1 MENKLRIFVVDP
13 DGVGGLT
20 HYAYQLCNALAGAG
34 ADVTLVTAT
43 DYELQ
48 DFPHNFR
55 VAKLL
60 HLWRRFDVD
69 VDQSSNKWLNRA
81 RKVYVKLRRAIRAL
95 RLLTAWVTLIRFLL
109 SSKPDVV
116 QFSTIN
122 FSFESYFIAFLRRRG
137 FILSQ
142 ICHEF
147 EGREGKSHLEAL
159 LLGAGGN
166 VYSNFSAMF
175 FHAQE
180 NRDRFFALYPSIP
193 SERTHIIPHG
203 NSGWLLNF
211 KFQPDDVQRTRQKYG
226 LQDDDRAVLFFGLL
240 APSKGLGDLIEAF
253 ALVRE
258 ACNARLIIAGYPT
271 KYMDMDALTSR
282 IAELRLTDY
291 VILDT
296 RYLPV
301 AEIGILMSVATVV
314 VYPYRSSTQSGALQA
329 AYTFGKPVIASAVG
343 GLPEAVEDG
352 NNGFLVPA
360 QSPRDLADKLVLL
373 INDPE
378 LAEKMGRSAKHLSE
392 TRFSWASIAGQILTV
407 YHSLVAGKSA
417 ARN

>member
-20 HYAYQLCNALAGAG
+20 HYAYQLCTAMAGEG
-34 ADVTLVTAT
+34 ADVTLVTAM

-55 VAKLL
+55 VVKLL
-60 HLWRRFDVD
+60 RLWRRFDVD
-69 VDQSSNKWLNRA
+69 VEQSSSKLLNRA
-81 RKVYVKLRRAIRAL
+81 RKVYVKSRRAIRAL
-95 RLLTAWVTLIRFLL
+95 RLLTAWITLTLFLQR
-109 SSKPDVV
+109 SKPDVV

-122 FSFESYFIAFLRRRG
+122 FAFESYFIAFLRRRG

-147 EGREGKSHLEAL
+147 EVREEKNRFEAL
-159 LLGAGGN
+159 LLGAKGN

-180 NRDRFFALYPSIP
+180 NRNRFFALYPSVAR
-193 SERTHIIPHG
+193 ERTHIIPHG
-203 NSGWLLNF
+203 NSSWLLNF
-211 KFQPDDVQRTRQKYG
+211 KFQPEDIRKARQKYG
-226 LQDDDRAVLFFGLL
+226 LKDDDRAVLFFGLL
-240 APSKGLGDLIEAF
+240 APSKGIGDLVEAF
-253 ALVRE
+253 AL
-258 ACNARLIIAGYPT
+258 ARATCDAKLIIAGYPT
-271 KYMDMDALTSR
+271 KYMDMRALTNR
-282 IAELRLTDY
+282 IAELNLTEH
-291 VILDT
+291 VIFDT

-301 AEIGILMSVATVV
+301 AEIGILMNVATVV

-329 AYTFGKPVIASAVG
+329 AYTFSKPVIASAVG

-352 NNGFLVPA
+352 KNGFIVPA

-378 LAEKMGRSAKHLSE
+378 LAEKMGRYAKHLSE
-392 TRFSWASIAGQILTV
+392 TRFRWVSIAGQILTI
-407 YHSLVAGKSA
+407 YRSLMADKSA
-417 ARN
+417 ARS